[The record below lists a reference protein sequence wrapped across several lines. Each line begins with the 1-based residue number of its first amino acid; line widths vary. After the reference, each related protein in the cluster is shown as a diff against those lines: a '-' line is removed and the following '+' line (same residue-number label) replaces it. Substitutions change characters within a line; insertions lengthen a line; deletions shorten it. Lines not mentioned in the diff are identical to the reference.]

1 MFCFQP
7 FNHIDVIIEN
17 EHVTVNPCCHWMG
30 WMSLDQYKKNIGS
43 IQNTLKTTFHQG
55 CGICR
60 NEEKFGARSRRLAMN
75 QFHED
80 NKLRIDRIQSLGLRY
95 GTLCNS
101 KCIICSHVRASSW
114 VNDSI
119 KLGVEVD
126 PKYHFRKNKMPG
138 IDFLFNEFDLSDLK
152 YVEFHG
158 GEPLLQ
164 TYPLEF
170 LEKIENLEQLVVKFN
185 TNLSVVPSQQLQ
197 KILNKCKHVDFLV
210 SVDDIQDRY
219 EILRYPTKWNDFNNN
234 LEYMKTL
241 NYRLTAVNVI
251 STLNLWYLPEFYY
264 WATRNFGI
272 NVHSRFIDPSF
283 FLDEKISDISHLNN
297 KTKEK
302 VLDKIKE
309 MNGELFQSIKNKL
322 SEDTVIDFDVDR
334 LESYLKKLDKIR
346 STDYFSTFGDWWRI
360 IKE

>member
-7 FNHIDVIIEN
+7 FNHMDVIIEN
-17 EHVTVNPCCHWMG
+17 EHVTVNPCNHWSG
-30 WMSLDQYKKNIGS
+30 RLSLDQYKKNIGS
-43 IQNTLKTTFHQG
+43 IQNTLKTTFHRG

-60 NEEKFGARSRRLAMN
+60 NEEKYGARSRRHATN
-75 QFHED
+75 QFHKD
-80 NKLRIDRIQSLGLRY
+80 NKLRIDRIQSLSLRY

-138 IDFLFNEFDLSDLK
+138 IDFLFKEFDLTDLK

-185 TNLSVVPSQQLQ
+185 TNLSIIPSQQLQ
-197 KILNKCKHVDFLV
+197 NILNKCKHVDFLV
-210 SVDDIQDRY
+210 SVDDIEERY
-219 EILRYPTKWNDFNNN
+219 EILRYPTKWSVFINN
-234 LEYMKTL
+234 LNHMKTL

-272 NVHSRFIDPSF
+272 DVHSRFVDPSF
-283 FLDEKISDISHLNN
+283 FLNQKISDISNLNR

-302 VLDKIKE
+302 VLDKIKG

-322 SEDTVIDFDVDR
+322 SVDTMVDFDVDS
-334 LESYLKKLDKIR
+334 LESYLRKLDKIR
-346 STDYFSTFGDWWRI
+346 STDYFSTFSDWWEI